1 MRIHWFP
8 GHMTKAFRLIERE
21 MKLVSSVI
29 YVLDARA
36 PLSCINPEFD
46 KLINT
51 KPTLYILNKADLVAQ
66 SDILEWID
74 YFNRKSI
81 KCLQTV
87 SVQRGASRKQIFD
100 ALKEINA
107 DYLKKFDQTGV
118 RKTIRAMVIGVPNS
132 GKSALIN
139 SLLGRKKTVTGNK
152 PGVTRGKQ
160 WIAVDKYIEL
170 MDTPGTLYPD
180 FKDQTKARNL
190 AIIGS
195 ISDDVVDMT
204 ELAGELIDFLKKEY
218 PQNLK
223 ERYKLDDLSVDT
235 AGILYEIG
243 QKRGF
248 IVKGGEVDIQ
258 QTAKAVIVDFRK
270 NALGKI
276 IMEKAN
282 ELIEV

>member
-1 MRIHWFP
+1 
-8 GHMTKAFRLIERE
+8 MTKAFRLIERE

-107 DYLKKFDQTGV
+107 DYLKKFDQKGV

-218 PQNLK
+218 PQNLE

>member
-107 DYLKKFDQTGV
+107 DYLKKFDQKGV

-218 PQNLK
+218 PQNLN

>member
-66 SDILEWID
+66 SDILGWID

-107 DYLKKFDQTGV
+107 DYLKKFDQKGV

>member
-8 GHMTKAFRLIERE
+8 GHMTKTFRLIERE

-107 DYLKKFDQTGV
+107 DYLKKFDQKGV

-218 PQNLK
+218 PQNLE

>member
-8 GHMTKAFRLIERE
+8 GHMTKTFRLIERE

-66 SDILEWID
+66 SDILGWID

-107 DYLKKFDQTGV
+107 DYLKKFDQKGV

-218 PQNLK
+218 PQNLE

>member
-1 MRIHWFP
+1 
-8 GHMTKAFRLIERE
+8 MTKTFRLIERE

-66 SDILEWID
+66 SDILGWID

-107 DYLKKFDQTGV
+107 DYLKKFDQKGV

-218 PQNLK
+218 PQNLE

>member
-1 MRIHWFP
+1 
-8 GHMTKAFRLIERE
+8 
-21 MKLVSSVI
+21 
-29 YVLDARA
+29 
-36 PLSCINPEFD
+36 
-46 KLINT
+46 
-51 KPTLYILNKADLVAQ
+51 
-66 SDILEWID
+66 
-74 YFNRKSI
+74 
-81 KCLQTV
+81 
-87 SVQRGASRKQIFD
+87 
-100 ALKEINA
+100 
-107 DYLKKFDQTGV
+107 
-118 RKTIRAMVIGVPNS
+118 
-132 GKSALIN
+132 
-139 SLLGRKKTVTGNK
+139 
-152 PGVTRGKQ
+152 
-160 WIAVDKYIEL
+160 

>member
-1 MRIHWFP
+1 VRIHWFP

-107 DYLKKFDQTGV
+107 DYLKKFDQKGV

-218 PQNLK
+218 PQNLE

>member
-1 MRIHWFP
+1 VRIHWFP

-107 DYLKKFDQTGV
+107 DYLKKFDQKGV

>member
-1 MRIHWFP
+1 
-8 GHMTKAFRLIERE
+8 MTKAFRLIERE

-107 DYLKKFDQTGV
+107 DYLKKFDQKGV

>member
-107 DYLKKFDQTGV
+107 DYLKKFDQKGV

>member
-107 DYLKKFDQTGV
+107 DYLKKFDQKGV

-218 PQNLK
+218 PQNLE

>member
-1 MRIHWFP
+1 VRIHWFP

-66 SDILEWID
+66 SDILGWID

-107 DYLKKFDQTGV
+107 DYLKKFDQKGV

>member
-1 MRIHWFP
+1 WFP

-107 DYLKKFDQTGV
+107 DYLKKFDQKGV

-218 PQNLK
+218 PQNLE